1 MKKIAVVIGIF
12 AALGALTVSP
22 VKADEN
28 GWTLNLERS
37 ELAARVPI
45 GEGQQ
50 GLSEKARLMLVTT
63 GIAPRG
69 HEGHLAMKNNELSYS
84 ADLRFNAK
92 LDGRDYPLE
101 GLSNGDSIAIAVQ
114 EDDKVIS
121 TIKASGHKVATFKRS
136 LGNDARTMIISA
148 RYFDNNGRVSVS
160 ERLVFE
166 RR

>member
-1 MKKIAVVIGIF
+1 
-12 AALGALTVSP
+12 
-22 VKADEN
+22 
-28 GWTLNLERS
+28 
-37 ELAARVPI
+37 
-45 GEGQQ
+45 
-50 GLSEKARLMLVTT
+50 
-63 GIAPRG
+63 
-69 HEGHLAMKNNELSYS
+69 MKNNELSYS

-121 TIKASGHKVATFKRS
+121 TIKASGNKVATFKRS

-148 RYFDNNGRVSVS
+148 RYFDDNGRVSVS